1 MAIGAMRELHTAGIR
16 VPEDIAVVGFDDM
29 HLGAMLAPPLT
40 TVHQPMRL
48 LGERACSMLLERIA
62 NPALPRRAER
72 LPTTLVIRES
82 CGCPPRPDR

>member
-1 MAIGAMRELHTAGIR
+1 MAVKQVRPWGAY
-16 VPEDIAVVGFDDM
+16 VD
-29 HLGAMLAPPLT
+29 PPLT

-62 NPALPRRAER
+62 NPALPHRAER

-82 CGCPPRPDR
+82 CGCPG

>member
-1 MAIGAMRELHTAGIR
+1 MAIGAIRELHTAGIR

-29 HLGAMLAPPLT
+29 HLGALLTPPLT

-62 NPALPRRAER
+62 SPDLPYRAER
-72 LPTTLVIRES
+72 LPTTLIVRES
-82 CGCPPRPDR
+82 CGCPPGRGR